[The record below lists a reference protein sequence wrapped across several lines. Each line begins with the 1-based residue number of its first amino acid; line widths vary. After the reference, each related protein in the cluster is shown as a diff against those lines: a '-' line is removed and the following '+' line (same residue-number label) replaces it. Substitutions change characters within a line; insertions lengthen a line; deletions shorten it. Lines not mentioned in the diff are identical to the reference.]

1 MKAFFAILITL
12 TLSACGSYQQT
23 IQVDDQSYIQLS
35 GDPEGVEIILNGNN
49 LGKVEDF
56 DSYDL
61 DGTKMTRF
69 ETTPGTHIIELT
81 RSGETLI
88 KRKIYVTEGNAFE
101 VKLP

>member
-1 MKAFFAILITL
+1 MKVFFAILITL

-35 GDPEGVEIILNGNN
+35 GDPEGVEIILNGKS
-49 LGKVEDF
+49 LGKVENF
-56 DSYDL
+56 NSYDL
-61 DGTKMTRF
+61 DGTKTTRF
-69 ETTPGTHIIELT
+69 EITPGTHIIELT
-81 RSGETLI
+81 RTGETLI